1 MSKGKENIDILLRAP
16 VDVEENNYIEE
27 MREEMFAPTLGVIEH
42 YGLTVERIEDEQRE
56 LYNVVLEITN
66 YKWIKRMRIVYVF

>member
-1 MSKGKENIDILLRAP
+1 VSKGKENIDILLRAP

-42 YGLTVERIEDEQRE
+42 YGLTVERI
-56 LYNVVLEITN
+56 V
-66 YKWIKRMRIVYVF
+66 